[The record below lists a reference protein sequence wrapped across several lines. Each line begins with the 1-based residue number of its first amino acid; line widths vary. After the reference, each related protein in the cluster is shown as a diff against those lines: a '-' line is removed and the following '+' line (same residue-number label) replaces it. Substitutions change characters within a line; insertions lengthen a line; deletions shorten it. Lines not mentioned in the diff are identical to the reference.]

1 MKKHNSYLL
10 NNVLFSERVMKVTGK
25 IIEKVEENW
34 WALVTNSQTLL
45 IHCEVKL
52 TEGVTYTF
60 IKPEEEEKDVW
71 RVNKQLKP
79 LKSKE
84 VITNNIDEKKKE
96 KLLIK
101 IKKKTAIEKVNDE
114 KEPVKTFQEIFA
126 TEATEPNKP
135 IKKMIGKVIRNSDIS
150 GQYGNYSI
158 LELKDTAKET
168 ISINLYKK
176 LPPVKQGDVIVLE
189 NTVVGKF
196 KKDDE
201 QYHRCQ
207 TTSNS
212 KIRMAEGDAVT
223 KFTDILIG
231 DVAGKGTVL
240 GVNKV
245 HTYSSCSKCK
255 KKVENPEEVI
265 FVSMHNLFEN

>member
-1 MKKHNSYLL
+1 MSTMLVPFAAYNFVFR
-10 NNVLFSERVMKVTGK
+10 NIMKVTGK
-25 IIEKVEENW
+25 IIEQVEENW
-34 WALVTNSQTLL
+34 WALVTDSKT
-45 IHCEVKL
+45 IVIYCEEKL

-60 IKPEEEEKDVW
+60 IKPEEVEKDIW

-84 VITNNIDEKKKE
+84 VITHNIDEKKKE
-96 KLLIK
+96 QLVKQM
-101 IKKKTAIEKVNDE
+101 KKKTAIEKMIEE
-114 KEPVKTFQEIFA
+114 KEPVKTFQDIFVA
-126 TEATEPNKP
+126 EATEPNKP
-135 IKKMIGKVIRNSDIS
+135 IKKVLGKVKRKSDIA

-189 NTVVGKF
+189 NIVVGKF
-196 KKDDE
+196 KKNDE

-212 KIRMAEGDAVT
+212 KIKMAKGDTLAEFNDV
-223 KFTDILIG
+223 LIG

-240 GVNKV
+240 GVNSI
-245 HTYSSCSKCK
+245 HTYLSCSKCN
-255 KKVENPEEVI
+255 KKVKHTEEVI
-265 FVSMHNLFEN
+265 C

>member
-1 MKKHNSYLL
+1 
-10 NNVLFSERVMKVTGK
+10 MKVTGK

-34 WALVTNSQTLL
+34 WALVTNSKTQL
-45 IHCEVKL
+45 IYCEEKL

-60 IKPEEEEKDVW
+60 IKPEDIGRDMW

-79 LKSKE
+79 IKSKE
-84 VITNNIDEKKKE
+84 VIANNIDEKKKE
-96 KLLIK
+96 LLVNQIVKK
-101 IKKKTAIEKVNDE
+101 IATEKVKDE
-114 KEPVKTFQEIFA
+114 REPVKTFQEIFA
-126 TEATEPNKP
+126 TEVTEPNKP
-135 IKKMIGKVIRNSDIS
+135 IKKIVGKVKRNTDIA

-158 LELKDTAKET
+158 VELKDTAKET

-176 LPPVKQGDVIVLE
+176 LPPVKQGDVIVME
-189 NTVVGKF
+189 NIVVGKF

-212 KIRMAEGDAVT
+212 KIKMAEGDTLT
-223 KFTDILIG
+223 KFNDILIG

-240 GVNKV
+240 GVNSV
-245 HTYSSCSKCK
+245 HTYLSCSKCK
-255 KKVENPEEVI
+255 KKVEHTEEVI
-265 FVSMHNLFEN
+265 FSIK